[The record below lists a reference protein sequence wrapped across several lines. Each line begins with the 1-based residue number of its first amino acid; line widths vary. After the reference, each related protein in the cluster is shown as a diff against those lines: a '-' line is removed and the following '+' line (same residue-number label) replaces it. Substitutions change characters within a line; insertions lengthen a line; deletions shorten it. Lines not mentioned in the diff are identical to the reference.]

1 MDPRGLTIAL
11 AGLGAACSLAASWGL
26 RSGRLANTPAG
37 WLNLVGYGLCALS
50 LGLFVMRGLWA

>member
-11 AGLGAACSLAASWGL
+11 ACLGAACSLAASAVR
-26 RSGRLANTPAG
+26 RSGGLADGPAR
-37 WLNLVGYGLCALS
+37 WLNLAGYGLCALS